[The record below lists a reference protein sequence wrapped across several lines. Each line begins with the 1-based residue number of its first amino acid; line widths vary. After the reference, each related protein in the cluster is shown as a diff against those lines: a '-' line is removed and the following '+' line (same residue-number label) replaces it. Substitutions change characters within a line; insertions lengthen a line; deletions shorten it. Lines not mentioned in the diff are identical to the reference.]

1 MMGLG
6 IFDLRECFCTSMG
19 WGGEDHGRVVWC
31 GEGHGRVVS
40 GWEGRSMVGW
50 CGVGRRGP

>member
-1 MMGLG
+1 MGLG

-19 WGGEDHGRVVWC
+19 WG